1 MTDSDGEV
9 VTFTVNNSRRV
20 ALTDATVDM
29 QGVPA
34 A

>member
-1 MTDSDGEV
+1 MTDSDDEV
-9 VTFTVNNSRRV
+9 VTFTVNNSRCV
-20 ALTDATVDM
+20 ALTDANVDM

>member
-1 MTDSDGEV
+1 MTDSDDEV
-9 VTFTVNNSRRV
+9 VTFTANHSRRV

-29 QGVPA
+29 HGVPA